1 VELRTQVRDDELRV
15 FEQDFE
21 TRYPPRVG
29 VGSAVW
35 RHPVLAIAPVVVLV
49 ALAVAASYAR
59 TPNYTADARLAVG
72 RLDASTP
79 SSLAGFT
86 QATQTLAER
95 YARSVR
101 GGQVIDPA
109 AAALGVRSS
118 RIRDR
123 ISAAP
128 IPETPVFRIRAE
140 AGTAEDAATLANTV
154 SESLVRH
161 SQDVATS
168 SGPASRRLFH
178 RYRRAALEF
187 SRLDEAVDD
196 RRSEYEAFP
205 SPITQDALA
214 EARSEATV
222 AKLRLSTLQT
232 AYETSMQSAGSAGL
246 VEIIERAVKGRSDRS
261 RVTQLLLFVA
271 VVGGLAIGIALA
283 LLRANRR
290 VRHPLR

>member
-1 VELRTQVRDDELRV
+1 MELRTRVGYDEPRV
-15 FEQDFE
+15 FETSFE
-21 TRYPPRVG
+21 PHYGSRVG
-29 VGSAVW
+29 VGSAIR

-49 ALAVAASYAR
+49 ALACAALYAR
-59 TPNYTADARLAVG
+59 TPNYTADTRLAVG

-101 GGQVIDPA
+101 GDAIIDPA
-109 AAALGVRSS
+109 AAALDVRSS

-140 AGTAEDAATLANTV
+140 AETPEDAAVLANTV

-161 SQDVATS
+161 SERLATS
-168 SGPASRRLFH
+168 GGPASGRLLQ

-187 SRLDEAVDD
+187 ARLDEAMDD
-196 RRSEYEAFP
+196 RRSEFEAFP
-205 SPITQDALA
+205 GPITQDALA

-232 AYETSMQSAGSAGL
+232 AYETSMQSAGSAAL
-246 VEIIERAVKGRSDRS
+246 VEIVERAVKGRSDKS
-261 RVTQLLLFVA
+261 RVTQLLLFIA
-271 VVGGLAIGIALA
+271 VVAGLAIGIALA
-283 LLRANRR
+283 LLRANRSAR
-290 VRHPLR
+290 YPIP

>member
-1 VELRTQVRDDELRV
+1 MELRTRVGYDEPRV
-15 FEQDFE
+15 FEPSFE
-21 TRYPPRVG
+21 PHSGSRVG
-29 VGSAVW
+29 VGSAIW

-49 ALAVAASYAR
+49 ALACAAVYAR

-101 GGQVIDPA
+101 GDAIIDPA
-109 AAALGVRSS
+109 AAALDVRSS

-140 AGTAEDAATLANTV
+140 AETPEDAAVLANTV

-161 SQDVATS
+161 SERLATS
-168 SGPASRRLFH
+168 GGPASGRLLQ

-187 SRLDEAVDD
+187 ARLDEAMDD
-196 RRSEYEAFP
+196 RRSEFEAFP
-205 SPITQDALA
+205 GPVTQDALA

-232 AYETSMQSAGSAGL
+232 AYETSMQSAGSAAL
-246 VEIIERAVKGRSDRS
+246 VEIVERAVKGRSDKS
-261 RVTQLLLFVA
+261 RVTQLLLFIA
-271 VVGGLAIGIALA
+271 VVAGLAIGIALA
-283 LLRANRR
+283 LLRANRPAR
-290 VRHPLR
+290 YPIP